1 MKAGWKHVLTEE
13 KVTCNDTTLQKH
25 YCHSLFTHLCKER
38 MESKSKNERE
48 PLAPNK
54 ISTPQQNTISEI
66 FKLWVYT
73 FPISILL

>member
-1 MKAGWKHVLTEE
+1 MIQLYR
-13 KVTCNDTTLQKH
+13 NN

-38 MESKSKNERE
+38 MESESKNERE